1 MPREGEGAHDEAV
14 GVHHVLGDGPQ
25 VRVSV
30 LHTGDVDPIADVL
43 HRGDQQ
49 AAHQEDQGGDAIVK
63 LGDDA
68 LYLRV
73 CNLQIFIVQMM
84 SRVFLFSSLT
94 WCDIFTRDLRPPN
107 TCNMASSWDRQHRQ
121 V

>member
-14 GVHHVLGDGPQ
+14 GVHHVLGDGPH

-63 LGDDA
+63 LRDDA
-68 LYLRV
+68 FYLRV

-84 SRVFLFSSLT
+84 YGVFLFSCLT
-94 WCDIFTRDLRPPN
+94 WCEIFTRDLRPPN